1 MTNTTT
7 VETIKVLLHLTGFNW
22 FVLFLFLLLGVY
34 LLWGGILTIIDLYDD
49 DLGFISIL
57 LSIPVFAVTVL
68 IIVNSFVP
76 LDVTKTTSI
85 QKESPQIVQVEGK
98 LLSSNGLTLFL
109 KDGDGNYK
117 EKKFSVDD
125 NIKIKEGNSYSYTQ
139 VKTKISYNPKQKIRA
154 VFSQIPRD
162 QSTIETILIVPKG
175 TLAEK

>member
-7 VETIKVLLHLTGFNW
+7 VETIKVLLHLTSFNW
-22 FVLFLFLLLGVY
+22 FVLSLFMLLGVY
-34 LLWGGILTIIDLYDD
+34 IFWGGMLNVIDPYDD
-49 DLGFISIL
+49 GFLSIL

-68 IIVNSFVP
+68 FIVNSFVP

-109 KDGDGNYK
+109 KDGDGNYT
-117 EKKFSVDD
+117 EKKFSVGD

-139 VKTKISYNPKQKIRA
+139 VKTKVSYNPKQKIRA
-154 VFSQIPRD
+154 GFSNVPRD
-162 QSTIETILIVPKG
+162 KSTIENILIVPKG
-175 TLAEK
+175 TLSEK